1 MESVVSMMSVVG
13 NAAALPGRPRACR
26 QQADARR
33 LRGHSAYHAG
43 LAAEHVAVRHYSDAG
58 ATILARRWRV
68 AEGEIDI
75 VAAWPG
81 MIVFVEVKAGR
92 HAAAA
97 IAERQWQRLEAAALR
112 FTVETETG
120 DTPLRFDAALVGVD
134 GTLEIVE
141 NARGF

>member
-1 MESVVSMMSVVG
+1 M
-13 NAAALPGRPRACR
+13 
-26 QQADARR
+26 
-33 LRGHSAYHAG
+33 
-43 LAAEHVAVRHYSDAG
+43 AEELVARHYNEVG

-75 VAAWPG
+75 VAAWSG
-81 MIVFVEVKAGR
+81 MIAFVEVKAGR

-97 IAERQWQRLEAAALR
+97 ITERQWQRLEAAALR
-112 FTVETETG
+112 FTVDAETG
-120 DTPLRFDAALVGVD
+120 DTPMGFDAALVGVD